1 MLKVG
6 ILGSGSWGRALAVL
20 CAEAGSQPFIGYKHT
35 LPRGFKGSTSL
46 SYVAKETDL
55 VLIAVPPSKIRDVIR
70 EAKLGPQ
77 NLVVIAAR
85 GLEPQSHSWLSSV
98 VLEESSALRVGAIA
112 GPVLADEVINR
123 RPTAMVVGSQYDELN
138 QKTQEALH
146 SVQCRVYSTH
156 DILGVELASAMNK
169 GIGIALG
176 IVDGLKQGVGV
187 RGVVITRGI
196 AESTRLG
203 QKLGAKEHTF
213 AGLAGVG
220 DLVSCGLMP
229 SHQGYAAG
237 LELAKGG
244 ACPEEL
250 IQELTS
256 LVTLAQKHEVH
267 IPLTKGILAI
277 ALGKIKAQLALDK
290 LMRRAATEE

>member
-1 MLKVG
+1 VLKVG

-20 CAEAGSQPFIGYKHT
+20 CAEAGSQPFLGYKNI

-46 SYVAKETDL
+46 SYVAKESDL
-55 VLIAVPPSKIRDVIR
+55 VLIAVPPSKIRSVVR

-77 NLVVIAAR
+77 NHVVIAAR
-85 GLEPQSHSWLSSV
+85 GLEPQSNAWLSSV
-98 VLEESSALRVGAIA
+98 VLEESSALRVGALA

-123 RPTAMVVGSQYDELN
+123 RPTAMVVGSQYDEIGRR
-138 QKTQEALH
+138 TQDALH
-146 SVQCRVYSTH
+146 SVQCRVYSTN

-187 RGVVITRGI
+187 RGVVITRGV

-203 QKLGAKEHTF
+203 KKLGAKEHTF

-220 DLVSCGLMP
+220 DLVSCGLLS

-237 LELAKGG
+237 LKLAKGVP
-244 ACPEEL
+244 CPESL
-250 IQELTS
+250 VQELQS
-256 LVTLAQKHEVH
+256 LVTLAQHHQVN

-277 ALGKIKAQLALDK
+277 AMGKIKAQLALDK

>member
-6 ILGSGSWGRALAVL
+6 ILGSGAWGRALAIL
-20 CAEAGSQPFIGYKHT
+20 CAEAGSQPFIGYKSN

-46 SYVAKETDL
+46 SYVAQESDL
-55 VLIAVPPSKIRDVIR
+55 VLIAVPPSQIRNVIK
-70 EAKLGPQ
+70 EAQLGPQ
-77 NLVVIAAR
+77 NHVVIAAR
-85 GLEPQSHSWLSSV
+85 GLEAQSNSWLSSIV
-98 VLEESSALRVGAIA
+98 TQESATLRVGALA
-112 GPVLADEVINR
+112 GPVLADEVIHR
-123 RPTAMVVGSQYDELN
+123 RPTAMVVGSEYKEVGRR
-138 QKTQEALH
+138 TQEALH
-146 SVQCRVYSTH
+146 SVQCRIYTTNDMV
-156 DILGVELASAMNK
+156 GVELASAMNK

-176 IVDGLKQGVGV
+176 IVDGLRQGVGV

-220 DLVSCGLMP
+220 DLVSCGLLP

-237 LELAKGG
+237 LQLANGEP
-244 ACPEEL
+244 CPIEL
-250 IQELTS
+250 IQELQS
-256 LVTLAQKHEVH
+256 LVALATKHQVQ
-267 IPLTKGILAI
+267 IPLTTGILAI
-277 ALGKIKAQLALDK
+277 ALGQIKPHLALDK